1 MLERLRLQNFRGFVD
16 HEVPLKE
23 TTVVVGNN
31 NAGKS
36 TIVEA
41 LRLISVITDRMA
53 TDRVRFVDPPAW
65 LSGDCAIAGIAPAVL
80 GMPSEGMEQ
89 ALFHAYGAPPAVLT
103 ATFMGGA
110 RVAICIGPEAAV
122 HGVAWNAQGDEVS
135 ERHDVHALAPELV
148 PICAQPQ
155 VAPLLRKEV
164 RHLEETIVRGD
175 GTYLAPRHFRNQLL
189 YFGRHTKDFCRIA
202 EETWPGL
209 QINQLPEAQTGHQET
224 LRLHVRDGPFVGEVG
239 LMGHGLQMWLQIIWF
254 LARAPKNAVVVLDE
268 PDVYMHPDLQR
279 RLLDL
284 VRRRFAQ
291 LIIATHSVEI
301 ISDVA
306 PDSILA
312 VDKTQPASVFVTSLP
327 GLQQVMSNLGTLQNI
342 QIMRL
347 MRSRSFLLVEGED
360 LSLLRILQ
368 VVAAPAA
375 APVDLVPN
383 AELGGRGGWGA
394 GVPQQLPTRNA
405 EGERIRC
412 YAILDRDYFPDE
424 EVDERVAEGKQ
435 WNVSL
440 HVWARKEIEN
450 YLLVPAAICR
460 LITERVDA
468 DVEGP
473 DEAAVVAEL
482 DQLAAAMKDDIVDAM
497 AEVVF
502 ALKKKAGMTTAN
514 KAARS
519 RLAGCWK
526 TEEGRWARLPGKK
539 VISALSNW
547 AKEHYGVEF
556 NPEQLARSLRRDE
569 VAPEVV
575 AVLEA
580 IAQTRP
586 LKVKP

>member
-16 HEVPLKE
+16 HEVPLKG
-23 TTVVVGNN
+23 TTVVVGAN

-41 LRLISVITDRMA
+41 LRLISVITDRIA
-53 TDRVRFVDPPAW
+53 TYRVRFVDPPSW
-65 LSGDCAIAGIAPAVL
+65 LSGECAVAGIAPAVL

-103 ATFMGGA
+103 ATFTSGA

-122 HGVAWNAQGDEVS
+122 HGVAWNAKGDEIADRRDARMV
-135 ERHDVHALAPELV
+135 APQLV

-155 VAPLLRKEV
+155 VAPLLRKEA

-189 YFGRHTKDFCRIA
+189 YFHEHNKEFCRIA
-202 EETWPGL
+202 EETWRGL
-209 QINQLPEAQTGHQET
+209 QINQLPEARTAHQEA
-224 LRLHVRDGPFVGEVG
+224 LRLHVRDGAFVGEVG
-239 LMGHGLQMWLQIIWF
+239 LMGHGLQMWLQIVWF
-254 LARAPKNAVVVLDE
+254 LARAPKDAVVVLDE

-306 PDSILA
+306 PESILA
-312 VDKTQPASVFVTSLP
+312 VDKTQPASAFVTSLP
-327 GLQQVMSNLGTLQNI
+327 GLQDVMSDLGTLQNVS
-342 QIMRL
+342 IMRL

-375 APVDLVPN
+375 PPIDLVPN
-383 AELGGRGGWGA
+383 ADLGGRGGWGA
-394 GVPQQLPTRNA
+394 GVPQRLPTRNA
-405 EGERIRC
+405 EGEKIRC

-424 EVDERVAEGKQ
+424 EVDERVAEGKL
-435 WNVSL
+435 WKVSL

-450 YLLVPAAICR
+450 YLLVPTAICR
-460 LITERVDA
+460 LIAERA
-468 DVEGP
+468 DIGVKGP
-473 DEAAVVAEL
+473 DEVTVTTEL
-482 DQLAAAMKDDIVDAM
+482 DRLAAMMKEDILDAM
-497 AEVVF
+497 AEV
-502 ALKKKAGMTTAN
+502 AYARKKKAGMTTAN

-519 RLAGCWK
+519 QLAICWK
-526 TEEGRWARLPGKK
+526 TEEGRWGRLPGKK

-547 AKEHYGVEF
+547 AKEHYDVEF
-556 NPEQLARSLRRDE
+556 NAEQLARSLQRDE
-569 VAPEVV
+569 VASEVV

-586 LKVKP
+586 LKI